1 MSEKTVALD
10 KAAETDKPAV
20 EIKGSPAEQQP
31 AAKPEVTPGIQKI
44 LDEAPAGLF
53 DKSEPAG
60 SRPERVTIC
69 KAHIDAFAGTIGAGQ
84 TDHQAVE
91 TATSGMSKMVGLL
104 ETMNASDV
112 SKVLDHL
119 MKSVVESV
127 EAGRKAF
134 DKGYMFGGL
143 DGISGTVERQHFVRM
158 MNMFTTYAKLRD
170 KSKLGNRVSVAYSLE
185 YVQNDAGRKAISAY
199 FG

>member
-10 KAAETDKPAV
+10 KATEQDKPAV
-20 EIKGSPAEQQP
+20 EIKAS
-31 AAKPEVTPGIQKI
+31 AAPQVTEKTETVQSIQKV
-44 LDEAPAGLF
+44 LDTAPAGLF
-53 DKSEPAG
+53 DKTEVAG

-69 KAHIDAFAGTIGAGQ
+69 KAHIDAFAGTVMAGQ

-91 TATSGMSKMVGLL
+91 TATSGMSKMIGLL

-119 MKSVVESV
+119 MAAIVDASEK
-127 EAGRKAF
+127 GQKAF

-143 DGISGTVERQHFVRM
+143 NGIVGVVDRQHFVRT
-158 MNMFTTYAKLRD
+158 MNLFVTYAKLRD
-170 KSKLGNRVSVAYSLE
+170 KSKLSNKCSVAYSLE
-185 YVQNDAGRKAISAY
+185 YVKNDAGRKAIAAY